1 MALRF
6 NAPPGWPVAPGD
18 WRPEPGWAPDPA
30 WPSAPEGW
38 TFWVEDTTTAPSSGA
53 TRPRR
58 GRRAALLTAA
68 GVALFV
74 VGLLVGQGSSGRA
87 LDEARTLVAQ
97 AADDQDAV
105 EGERAELDAERTALE
120 EQTAAAQAAQTELD
134 ERATALQSSEAD
146 VAAREGA
153 VAPVAAERAA
163 RVPAGEGR
171 AAAGGG
177 AAATAAAARS
187 AQQTRPSAPA
197 GVADTGGSTSTYYQN
212 CDAVRAAGAAP
223 LLRGEPGYAPKLD
236 RDGDGVACE

>member
-1 MALRF
+1 MAQRF

-38 TFWVEDTTTAPSSGA
+38 TFWVEETAAPPAGA

-97 AADDQDAV
+97 AADEQDEV

-153 VAPVAAERAA
+153 VATVEADLAT
-163 RVPAGEGR
+163 RVSDVEGR
-171 AAAGGG
+171 EAAVAQAE
-177 AAATAAAARS
+177 AAAAAARS
-187 AQQTRPSAPA
+187 TQQSRPSAPA